1 MNFRAGAGRMNA
13 AAHGEVFVQS
23 FNSAGQQRSSTGNA
37 RPSTASG
44 IVSSSNS
51 TNRNSRRKNQLQNQQ
66 QQQSVSI
73 QSDAGAM

>member
-23 FNSAGQQRSSTGNA
+23 FNSAGQRSSTGNG

-44 IVSSSNS
+44 IVSSSNN

>member
-23 FNSAGQQRSSTGNA
+23 FNSAGPRGSTGNG

-66 QQQSVSI
+66 VSI
-73 QSDAGAM
+73 